1 MKRLSSLLFVLTAL
15 GCAGGP
21 AGPPVVSLG
30 PLPSRMPN
38 SGKPGVVQAG
48 LHRKIDPGLLRKGKW
63 DNEGWK
69 LVLRSPGAKG
79 LRLHFT
85 ATEMTS
91 GKLVV
96 RAPDGAEQTFE
107 ARGPHGDGDFWTGLV
122 TGDSAAVEWRTTR
135 RAPLPFQL
143 RQLSHLWTLP

>member
-1 MKRLSSLLFVLTAL
+1 MRRLSGLLFVLAAI

-21 AGPPVVSLG
+21 SGPPVVSLG
-30 PLPSRMPN
+30 PLPSRQPD
-38 SGKPGVVQAG
+38 GKPGVMQAG
-48 LHRKIDPGLLRKGKW
+48 VHRKVDAGLLRKGKW

-85 ATEMTS
+85 AVDLPA
-91 GKLVV
+91 GKLVI
-96 RAPDGAEQTFE
+96 RGAGGAEQIFE

-122 TGDSAAVEWRTTR
+122 TGDSASVEWRTKR

-143 RQLSHLWTLP
+143 RELSHLWTLP